1 MLSRDHDLQSDL
13 ELALRLANIA
23 DEISLKRYQA
33 LDLVIETKPDL
44 TPVTDADKAV
54 ESAVRGEISKVR
66 ANDLVVGEEFGSPD
80 SLAGKYYWV
89 IDPIDGTKNFMRG
102 VPTWA
107 TLIALVQ
114 VDATG
119 TEEVVVGIASAPA
132 LARRWAAAKGHGA
145 TVRFNAGNAEYEI
158 GDTSGDD
165 FVYSNS
171 DNDLVNHGSSTSQLS
186 LAPNEKRIFVSKVSS
201 LSDASIS
208 YSDFVGWGDR
218 LEPFQK
224 MLANAWRTRGI
235 GDFWSH
241 MLVAEGAVDVAVE
254 PSLALWD
261 MAALDIIV
269 REAGGSFTNTAGENG
284 PFGGSGVSTNGT
296 LHNAVI
302 NGLNPQEELKT
313 RS

>member
-1 MLSRDHDLQSDL
+1 MSTANGSAQILDD
-13 ELALRLANIA
+13 LALAHALADLA
-23 DEISLKRYQA
+23 DAITLDRYQA
-33 LDLVIETKPDL
+33 QDLVITTKPDN
-44 TPVTDADKAV
+44 TPVTDADRAV
-54 ESAVRGEISKVR
+54 ETAIREALATHRESDG
-66 ANDLVVGEEFGSPD
+66 LVGEEFGSD
-80 SLAGKYYWV
+80 TGSSGRYWV

-114 VDATG
+114 VDAAG

-145 TVRFNAGNAEYEI
+145 TV
-158 GDTSGDD
+158 
-165 FVYSNS
+165 
-171 DNDLVNHGSSTSQLS
+171 
-186 LAPNEKRIFVSKVSS
+186 NEKPISVSKVSS

-224 MLANAWRTRGI
+224 MLATAWRTRGI

-241 MLVAEGAVDVAVE
+241 MLVAEGAVDVAIE

-269 REAGGSFTNTAGENG
+269 REAGGSFTNTAGHNG
-284 PFGGSGVSTNGT
+284 PFGGSGVSTNGI

-302 NGLNPQEELKT
+302 DGLKP
-313 RS
+313 

>member
-1 MLSRDHDLQSDL
+1 MSADLNSIDL
-13 ELALRLANIA
+13 LDDLALAHALADLA
-23 DEISLKRYQA
+23 DAISLDRYQA
-33 LDLVIETKPDL
+33 QDLVITTKPDN
-44 TPVTDADKAV
+44 TPVTDADRAV
-54 ESAVRGEISKVR
+54 ETAIREALATHRHTDG
-66 ANDLVVGEEFGSPD
+66 LVGEEFGSD
-80 SLAGKYYWV
+80 KGTSGRYWV

-114 VDATG
+114 IDSSG
-119 TEEVVVGIASAPA
+119 NEEVVVGIASAPA
-132 LARRWAAAKGHGA
+132 LARRWSAAKDHGA
-145 TVRFNAGNAEYEI
+145 FVRFNG
-158 GDTSGDD
+158 G
-165 FVYSNS
+165 NS
-171 DNDLVNHGSSTSQLS
+171 DSAINDSSDDNFS
-186 LAPNEKRIFVSKVSS
+186 AAEIVNEKKISVSKVAS

-224 MLANAWRTRGI
+224 MLTNAWRTRGI

-241 MLVAEGAVDVAVE
+241 MLVAEGAVDVAIE

-269 REAGGSFTNTAGENG
+269 REAGGTFTDTAGHNG
-284 PFGGSGVSTNGT
+284 PFGGSGVSTNGL

-302 NGLNPQEELKT
+302 NGLNP
-313 RS
+313 

>member
-1 MLSRDHDLQSDL
+1 MSTGNDSAQILDD
-13 ELALRLANIA
+13 LALAHALADLA
-23 DEISLKRYQA
+23 DAISLDRYQSQ
-33 LDLVIETKPDL
+33 DLVVITKPDN
-44 TPVTDADKAV
+44 TPVTDADRAV
-54 ESAVRGEISKVR
+54 ETAIREALGMHR
-66 ANDLVVGEEFGSPD
+66 AGDGLVGEEFGSD
-80 SLAGKYYWV
+80 KGSSGRYWV

-114 VDATG
+114 VDASG
-119 TEEVVVGIASAPA
+119 NEEVVVGIASAPA

-145 TVRFNAGNAEYEI
+145 TV
-158 GDTSGDD
+158 
-165 FVYSNS
+165 
-171 DNDLVNHGSSTSQLS
+171 
-186 LAPNEKRIFVSKVSS
+186 NEKKISVSKVSS
-201 LSDASIS
+201 LNDASIS

-224 MLANAWRTRGI
+224 MLAGAWRTRGI

-241 MLVAEGAVDVAVE
+241 MLVAEGAVDVAIE

-269 REAGGSFTNTAGENG
+269 REAGGTFTNTAGQNG
-284 PFGGSGVSTNGT
+284 PFGGSGVSTNGV

-302 NGLNPQEELKT
+302 NGLNP
-313 RS
+313 